1 MQATESQV
9 IIFIYT
15 TTAIILL
22 LVTVIVTL
30 LYFYQRR
37 QLAFQLKLNNL
48 QLDFEKNSLQTQIEV
63 QEETFQHI
71 SREIHDNINLS
82 LTLAK
87 LNLNTID
94 WNDNFK
100 MKESVKSS
108 VSLLS
113 AAITDLSNLSK
124 SINTD
129 LITEMGLIKAVKTE
143 LDKIKC
149 LSHLNIDLQIDGDPV
164 FLESKN
170 ELIIFRIIQ
179 EALNNVIK
187 HSNATE
193 VSLVLH
199 YEKQFLKVEITDNG
213 IGFDKKEVEQQRE
226 RGNAGLKNMQTRTQ
240 LFGGEFFIDS
250 QLQTGTR
257 ILVTIPYNL

>member
-1 MQATESQV
+1 MQATDNQV
-9 IIFIYT
+9 IVFLFT

-22 LVTVIVTL
+22 LVTVIISL
-30 LYFYQRR
+30 LYFYQKR
-37 QLAFQLKLNNL
+37 QLAFQLRLNNL

-87 LNLNTID
+87 LNLNTIN
-94 WNDNFK
+94 WDNLIK
-100 MKESVKSS
+100 TQESVDSS
-108 VSLLS
+108 IALLS
-113 AAITDLSNLSK
+113 SAITDLSNLSK

-129 LITEMGLIKAVKTE
+129 LIKDMGLIKAVKAE
-143 LDKIKC
+143 LEKIKC
-149 LSHLNIDLQIDGDPV
+149 LSHLNIDLQIDGEPV

-193 VSLVLH
+193 VQLVLH
-199 YEKQFLKVEITDNG
+199 YEKQFLKVEIADNG
-213 IGFDKKEVEQQRE
+213 IGFDKNEVELQKE
-226 RGNAGLKNMQTRTQ
+226 KGNAGLKNMQTRTE

-250 QLQTGTR
+250 QLQTGTKV
-257 ILVTIPYNL
+257 LVTIPYNI